1 MEQNLN
7 QDADSYASAL
17 AAYNSG
23 LASLRAQQQEAK
35 EEAEKQ
41 DTPVDTALELIG
53 GELARKPLE
62 RLADKAVGD
71 VARRATGAAKDLL
84 QRGADR
90 LTQAIADHSPATGV
104 ANDALRSGVNSLRS
118 RLGMRPLTNTQAA
131 ADPDPIPSA
140 GEPTEINLA
149 DEAPSENDDLIS
161 AVVNGEMSPEEAVQ
175 RAATRRALYAVRQG
189 GVGARSAGQP
199 ATPEDQATRLQQ
211 RVAQLGDDPA
221 PTSAEGDEGEEGEGA
236 EGAEAAEGAEGAE
249 TAATTATTVATGA
262 AEEGA
267 TLAATTAATAAE
279 GAAAAEGGLNP
290 IADLIAL
297 ALGVGSSVA
306 GATHHTQ
313 PMAVKFSPINPSIQ
327 HGI

>member
-1 MEQNLN
+1 MERNLN

-23 LASLRAQQQEAK
+23 LASLRAKEAEAKQEA
-35 EEAEKQ
+35 EQQ
-41 DTPVDTALELIG
+41 DTPIDTALELIG

-90 LTQAIADHSPATGV
+90 LTQAIADHSPVTGV
-104 ANDALRSGVNSLRS
+104 SNDTLRSGVNGLRS
-118 RLGMRPLTNTQAA
+118 RLGMRPLSNTRAA
-131 ADPDPIPSA
+131 ADPEPIPSA
-140 GEPTEINLA
+140 DEPTSINLA
-149 DEAPSENDDLIS
+149 DDPPSENDDLIS
-161 AVVNGEMSPEEAVQ
+161 RVVSGEMSPEEAVQ
-175 RAATRRALYAVRQG
+175 RAATRRALYQVRQG
-189 GVGARSAGQP
+189 GIGARAAGQP

-221 PTSAEGDEGEEGEGA
+221 PTSAEGDEATEGT
-236 EGAEAAEGAEGAE
+236 EAAEGAEEG
-249 TAATTATTVATGA
+249 ATTATTVATGA
-262 AEEGA
+262 AEEAA
-267 TLAATTAATAAE
+267 TTAATTAATAAE
-279 GAAAAEGGLNP
+279 SAAAAEGGLNP

-297 ALGVGSSVA
+297 ALGVGSAVA
-306 GATHHTQ
+306 GATHHTA
-313 PMAVKFSPINPSIQ
+313 PMPVTFKPINPSIQ